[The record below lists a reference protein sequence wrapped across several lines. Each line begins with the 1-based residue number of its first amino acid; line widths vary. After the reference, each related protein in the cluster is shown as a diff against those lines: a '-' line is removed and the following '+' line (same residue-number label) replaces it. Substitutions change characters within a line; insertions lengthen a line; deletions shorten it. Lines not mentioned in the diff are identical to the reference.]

1 MEKIKQILI
10 NESENDYKKFSSN
23 LIPNIDNILGIRIP
37 TLRKISKQIYT
48 ENWQDFLNEENPEF
62 MEETMLQGMVISQI
76 KDTPEKILEYIKDF
90 VPKINNWAICD
101 TFCCGLKFTKKNKE
115 IVWNFIQTY
124 LQSDKEYEIRFAVV
138 MLLSYFIEEKYI
150 DEILKLLNK
159 INHDG
164 YYVKMAVAWAVSI
177 CYIKFPE
184 KTHKFLEHNNLE
196 NWVHNKSI
204 QKIVESYR
212 IDAQTKILLKQ
223 MKRK

>member
-10 NESENDYKKFSSN
+10 NEAENDYKKFSSN
-23 LIPNIDNILGIRIP
+23 LIPNINNILGIRIP
-37 TLRKISKQIYT
+37 TLRKIAKQIYT

-62 MEETMLQGMVISQI
+62 MEETMLQGMVISHI

-150 DEILKLLNK
+150 DELLKLLDK

-184 KTHKFLEHNNLE
+184 KTHKFLENNNLE